1 LARSKNML
9 QDKAIWLFTVLFFGL
24 ILSLTACGGGA
35 VLEVPQAT
43 ATEAPEAEVEPIEV
57 TPETAITEIAEASPT
72 PLPEATAT
80 EVAEVAEVEATE
92 EVSPEPTP
100 SEVPEEK
107 SAKDGPLDG
116 PLDAPLDGP
125 VSVGVLLPATGEMG
139 WISNAIDAVELAIS
153 EINDAGG
160 AAGQPITLRAEDSET
175 VIVATVAGAKK
186 LLEVEEVVA
195 LIGPTSATYRPV
207 IPLVQ
212 KHGVVNILP
221 TAGTIE
227 LDTMSAAQRQNIY
240 RTVSSD
246 TVMGTGMASYAAN
259 ELGAKKVALFFA
271 DAGSAISVA
280 DVLRAAS
287 NALGMEIVADVTF
300 TEEATSYRSEL
311 EELSANA
318 PEVIFFES
326 GPESSTVLFREVNEL
341 GVEANWLGTNFVND
355 AFIEAAGQ
363 NGEGVIGVNPAP
375 EVTERYEQWRAKLE
389 ALRGQEGVPTSSA
402 NAYDAMMI
410 IALAAEAAGEA
421 SREGIAEKLYDVAS
435 PPGEVVTTFAEGQ
448 ALLAKGK
455 DINYQGIAGP
465 QDFNELGDVITSLQA
480 VVVQNGQIER
490 VGTLTQEDI
499 AESLEQVLEQLR

>member
-1 LARSKNML
+1 ML
-9 QDKAIWLFTVLFFGL
+9 QNKRIWRFTVLFFNL
-24 ILSLTACGGGA
+24 ILMLTACGGGA
-35 VLEVPQAT
+35 VPEQPQAT
-43 ATEAPEAEVEPIEV
+43 VTEGSEVEVEPVEV
-57 TPETAITEIAEASPT
+57 TPEPAITETADASAT
-72 PLPEATAT
+72 PLAT
-80 EVAEVAEVEATE
+80 
-92 EVSPEPTP
+92 
-100 SEVPEEK
+100 EVPEEM
-107 SAKDGPLDG
+107 SAEDSSVDGSLDG
-116 PLDAPLDGP
+116 S

-139 WISNAIDAVELAIS
+139 WISDAIDAAQMAIS

-160 AAGQPITLRAEDSET
+160 AAGQPFTLRAEDSET
-175 VIVATVAGAKK
+175 VMVATVTGARK
-186 LLEVEEVVA
+186 LLEVEQVVA

-221 TAGTIE
+221 TAGTVE

-246 TVMGTGMASYAAN
+246 TVMGTGMAWYAAN

-280 DVLRAAS
+280 DVIRAAS
-287 NALGMEIVADVTF
+287 DALQLEIVADVTF

-311 EELSANA
+311 KELSTT
-318 PEVIFFES
+318 PPDVIFFES
-326 GPESSTVLFREVNEL
+326 GPESSSVLFREVNEL
-341 GVEANWLGTNFVND
+341 EIEAKWVGTNFVND
-355 AFIEAAGQ
+355 AFIEATGAH
-363 NGEGVIGVNPAP
+363 GEGVVAVNPAP
-375 EVTERYEQWRAKLE
+375 EMTARYEAWQAKLE

-421 SREGIAEKLYDVAS
+421 SRQGIAEKLYEVAS
-435 PPGEVVTTFAEGQ
+435 PPGEIVTTFAEGQ
-448 ALLAKGK
+448 AFLAQGRE
-455 DINYQGIAGP
+455 INYEGIAGP

-480 VVVQNGQIER
+480 VIVQDGKIER

-499 AESLEQVLEQLR
+499 AESLEEVLEQLRGRE